1 MIILVILSRKREDQM
16 EVRLVTG
23 KEFIFASLQTHD
35 KSVLFCPDLL
45 WSQNGPWLKLVLYK
59 VAYVQQENIKF
70 QLIEPGEILD
80 LLGAAFL
87 VSQLARIG
95 ENIKVG
101 GFKNALGHTLPGKAL
116 Y

>member
-1 MIILVILSRKREDQM
+1 MLDYLGEDSKKCSSAWDCRLSESGSNYMIILVILSRKREDQM

-59 VAYVQQENIKF
+59 VAYVQ
-70 QLIEPGEILD
+70 
-80 LLGAAFL
+80 
-87 VSQLARIG
+87 
-95 ENIKVG
+95 
-101 GFKNALGHTLPGKAL
+101 
-116 Y
+116 